1 MTNKKLTDLQYIIN
15 KTFKNN
21 EYNRNMV
28 FLEKNRL
35 NVGLSNI
42 FESVFGDELIIYSD
56 NSTTIIT
63 DNWTSFKIKYST
75 NNDELY
81 EDITMNIKKTKNSNL
96 DTNAIIKFIKAYISP
111 EEK

>member
-28 FLEKNRL
+28 LLEKNRL
-35 NVGLSNI
+35 NIGLSNI
-42 FESVFGDELIIYSD
+42 FESIFGDELIIYTD
-56 NSTTIIT
+56 NSKTIIT

-81 EDITMNIKKTKNSNL
+81 EDISMNVKKTKNSNL